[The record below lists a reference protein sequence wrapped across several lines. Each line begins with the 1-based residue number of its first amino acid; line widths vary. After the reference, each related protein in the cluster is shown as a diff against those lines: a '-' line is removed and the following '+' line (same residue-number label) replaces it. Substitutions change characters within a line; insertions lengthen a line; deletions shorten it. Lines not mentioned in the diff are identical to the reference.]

1 MTMRGGKIVLL
12 VSGLLLVLFGLGLAA
27 AGVASGAVHLFQR
40 DADGFVTTRAVD
52 LASDSYA
59 LTAEHLE
66 LVVTPGDWAP
76 WMERLDLRLRAA
88 PSQGSGPVFVGIATR
103 ADAERYLAG
112 VARDEVTNLGPPGP
126 RYRTQPGE
134 AVPGAPGDET
144 FWAASTEGVG
154 TQKLTWTAESGQWWV
169 VIMNADASPGV
180 AAEVD
185 AGAQT
190 GVLGPLALALLI
202 AAVALLAGGT
212 AMIVAAVPDTQRA
225 PAPAAERPVPAL
237 PGVRTHPVALVGHLD
252 PQVSRWQWLVKWLLL
267 IPHVIVL
274 VFLWAAFVVL
284 TVVAWFAI
292 LFTGRYP
299 RGIFEFNLGVLRWS
313 WRVTFY
319 GYSALGTDRYPPF
332 TLDDVDY
339 PARLDIAYP
348 QRLSRGL
355 VLVKSWL
362 LALPHLLI
370 VAVLTGGGASWTYQ
384 ISAEESWQFSLGG
397 GLIGLL
403 VLVAGMALLFTARY
417 PGGLFDLVVGLNRW
431 VYRVIAYV
439 ALMTD
444 DYPPF
449 RLDLGGQEPG
459 PDVTPPAPTPPTA
472 TPAPGP
478 TPTPV

>member
-1 MTMRGGKIVLL
+1 MRGGKIVLL
-12 VSGLLLVLFGLGLAA
+12 VSGLLLVLIGLGLAA
-27 AGVASGAVHLFQR
+27 AGIASGAVHLFQR
-40 DADGFVTTRAVD
+40 DADGFVTTPAVD
-52 LASDSYA
+52 LTSDGYA
-59 LTAEHLE
+59 LTAEHVE
-66 LVVTPGDWAP
+66 LVVTPGEWAP
-76 WMERLDLRLRAA
+76 WMERVDLRLRVTPATDDGA
-88 PSQGSGPVFVGIATR
+88 IFVGIADR
-103 ADAERYLAG
+103 ADAEGYLAG
-112 VARDEVTNLGPPGP
+112 VARDEIADLGTPGP
-126 RYRTQPGE
+126 RYRTRPGD
-134 AVPGAPGDET
+134 AVPGAPGEQT
-144 FWAASTEGVG
+144 FWAASAEGTG
-154 TQKLTWTAESGQWWV
+154 TQTLTWTAESGRWWV
-169 VIMNADASPGV
+169 VVMNADASPGV
-180 AAEVD
+180 AVQAD

-190 GVLGPLALALLI
+190 GVLGPIALGLLI
-202 AAVALLAGGT
+202 AALALLAGGT
-212 AMIVAAVPDTQRA
+212 AMIVAAVPGAERA
-225 PAPAAERPVPAL
+225 PAPIPERPIPAL
-237 PGVRTHPVALVGHLD
+237 PRARTHPVALVGHLD

-267 IPHVIVL
+267 LPHVVVL

-292 LFTGRYP
+292 LVTGRYP
-299 RGIFEFNLGVLRWS
+299 RAIFEFNVGVLRWT

-332 TLDDVDY
+332 TLADADY

-370 VAVLTGGGASWTYQ
+370 VAVLTGGGVGWTFQ
-384 ISAEESWQFSLGG
+384 LSAQESWQVSFGG

-403 VLVAGMALLFTARY
+403 VLVAGLALLFTARY
-417 PGGLFDLVVGLNRW
+417 PGGLFDLLIGLNRW

-459 PDVTPPAPTPPTA
+459 PTPPPPASTPPTDA
-472 TPAPGP
+472 AAPGP
-478 TPTPV
+478 EPTPV